1 MTRPIATFA
10 VALLVYLSLISSFA
24 AYMHQRPLVEQLGY
38 TPRGEVLRYLCA
50 DQKQLTAA
58 SLVLKVVLYLG
69 SVADPSPATPQARP
83 DYPAMSG
90 TLHASVQ
97 LDPYNMDNY
106 YLAQAILTWDAGK
119 VDEANQLLEY
129 GMKYRDWDFYLP
141 FFAGFNYAYFQ
152 KDYAKAAKYYRRAA
166 DLSGQEL
173 LVNLAGRYL
182 WEAGQTDLAVAYL
195 STMEKSARNL
205 ALRQSFHTRLVALKQ
220 TRRVELAVAAY
231 RRDKGALP
239 HSVQELLAQGYLKGA
254 PVDPYGGTFFLTEQ
268 GQVKSTSNFAFAGK
282 K

>member
-10 VALLVYLSLISSFA
+10 VALLVYISLIGSFA
-24 AYMHQRPLVEQLGY
+24 AYMHQRPLLEKLGY

-58 SLVLKVVLYLG
+58 SLVLKAILYLG
-69 SVADPSPATPQARP
+69 SVGDAGPGKVGP

-90 TLHASVQ
+90 ILHASVQ
-97 LDPYNMDNY
+97 LDPYNMDSY
-106 YLAQAILTWDAGK
+106 YIAQAILTWDAGQI
-119 VDEANQLLEY
+119 DAANQLLEY

-152 KDYAKAAKYYRRAA
+152 KDYAKAAKYYRRAGE
-166 DLSGQEL
+166 LSGQEL

-182 WEAGQTDLAVAYL
+182 WESGQTDLAIAYL
-195 STMEKSARNL
+195 STMEKSARNF

-220 TRRVELAVAAY
+220 TRRIELAVAAY

-239 HSVQELLAQGYLKGA
+239 HSVQELVDQGYLKGA
-254 PVDPYGGTFFLTEQ
+254 PVDPYGGTFYLTEQ
-268 GQVKSTSNFAFAGK
+268 GQVKSTSNFAFARK